1 MFGNNRGRK
10 LGGAGKIGKKLWK
23 RKNVLI
29 FLPQFNWLSNGHSHG
44 QHIHGH
50 ICMVII
56 RSRLQSRTS
65 SVKRDQ
71 NGTLIL
77 NSNVWHSAHSSQSE
91 FACTAKKRLN
101 FVWSLPPCFCGQNM
115 LDRLISTS
123 QKGDICF
130 NSSNI
135 SVGKIHAN
143 ISLFQQNHQTLLFTK
158 HTHQTFINLS
168 CQKKGIV
175 WEPVQKAGW
184 WCRAITRNCTES
196 FHHYSPES

>member
-1 MFGNNRGRK
+1 MVMVMVS
-10 LGGAGKIGKKLWK
+10 IY
-23 RKNVLI
+23 
-29 FLPQFNWLSNGHSHG
+29 
-44 QHIHGH
+44 GH

-56 RSRLQSRTS
+56 WSRLQSRTS

-77 NSNVWHSAHSSQSE
+77 NSNVWHSAHSSQSG
-91 FACTAKKRLN
+91 FACTAKKKVKLN

-143 ISLFQQNHQTLLFTK
+143 ISLFQQNHHTLLFK
-158 HTHQTFINLS
+158 KLPHQPFINPS
-168 CQKKGIV
+168 CQKKR
-175 WEPVQKAGW
+175 ELYESRQKAGW

>member
-1 MFGNNRGRK
+1 MVMVMVS
-10 LGGAGKIGKKLWK
+10 IY
-23 RKNVLI
+23 
-29 FLPQFNWLSNGHSHG
+29 
-44 QHIHGH
+44 GH

-56 RSRLQSRTS
+56 WSRLQSRTS

-143 ISLFQQNHQTLLFTK
+143 ISLFQQNHHTLLFKKTPSSTIHK
-158 HTHQTFINLS
+158 SILS
-168 CQKKGIV
+168 KKERIV
-175 WEPVQKAGW
+175 
-184 WCRAITRNCTES
+184 
-196 FHHYSPES
+196 